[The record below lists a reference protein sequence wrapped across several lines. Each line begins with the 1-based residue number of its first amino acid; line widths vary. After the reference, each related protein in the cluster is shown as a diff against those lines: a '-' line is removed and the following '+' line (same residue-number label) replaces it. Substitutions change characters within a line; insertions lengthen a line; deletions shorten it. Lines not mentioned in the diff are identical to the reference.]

1 MINEKSLL
9 AVSGSTFSKQFCRPL
24 YSSYCFSKIPATIK
38 KLFFPELEGGLPED
52 TTIAGPYDHVI
63 LLFLDAFGWAFFE
76 EFKSKIPLLQKLE
89 SQGIAS
95 KITSMF
101 PSTTAAHVT
110 CINTGLIPSQTGI
123 YEWFIYEPKLNDII
137 APLPFSYAGDRNTG
151 TLPLNPKELFPK
163 ETIYHCLSERGIQCS
178 AFQST
183 AVAHSP
189 YSKSVL
195 DGATV
200 YGYKKTAQA
209 FETLL
214 STLQK
219 EKTYSFFYYGDID
232 AIGHRKGIHS
242 PEFGK
247 IIEKIWTEIEAFIG
261 QLPPKTALLITAD
274 HGMVE
279 VTPEQTY
286 YLNKKIPNIA
296 KYLQFGRRDKPLAP
310 AGSCRDFFLHAHP
323 DTLPEL
329 KEVLG
334 LFLKGKAEV
343 YETEELIEAGIFGP
357 MPPSENFR
365 SRVGNLVIL
374 PYRGEAVWWFERDRF
389 QQNFN
394 GAHGGLTRGEM
405 EIPFLFYAT

>member
-9 AVSGSTFSKQFCRPL
+9 AVSSSTFSKQFCAPL
-24 YSSYCFSKIPATIK
+24 YSSYCFSKIPATIE
-38 KLFFPELEGGLPED
+38 KLIFPEQEGGLPED
-52 TTIAGPYDHVI
+52 TTAPGPYDHVV

-76 EFKSKIPLLQKLE
+76 EFKDQIGMLKKFE
-89 SQGIAS
+89 DDGIVS

-137 APLPFSYAGDRNTG
+137 APLPFSFAGDRNTC

-163 ETIYHCLSERGIQCS
+163 ETIYQRLSERGVQCS
-178 AFQST
+178 AFQSST
-183 AVAHSP
+183 VANSP
-189 YSKSVL
+189 YSQSVL
-195 DGATV
+195 NGATV
-200 YGYKKTAQA
+200 HGYKKSSHA
-209 FETLL
+209 FEMMLA
-214 STLQK
+214 SLQQ
-219 EKTYSFFYYGDID
+219 ERTYSFFYFGDID

-242 PEFGK
+242 EEFAN
-247 IIEKIWTEIEAFIG
+247 IIAKIWTEIETFITK
-261 QLPPKTALLITAD
+261 LPPKTAVLVTAD

-279 VTPEQTY
+279 VNPEETY
-286 YLNKKIPNIA
+286 YLNKKIPNIS

-310 AGSCRDFFLHAHP
+310 AGSCRDFFLHANP
-323 DTLPEL
+323 ETLSEL

-334 LFLKGKAEV
+334 IFLKDKAEI
-343 YETEELIEAGIFGP
+343 YETKELLEAGLFGP
-357 MPPSENFR
+357 YPPGASFQ

-389 QQNFN
+389 QQNFH